1 MSHSTARR
9 QREIVNIEVSVH
21 IMIKWVQMVK
31 KLGLKIKLEPMDQ
44 GTAELRTAR
53 DDLNGTSEISD
64 DEFDPLVNLYPGPSN
79 AADTTGQEEEGI
91 TW

>member
-1 MSHSTARR
+1 
-9 QREIVNIEVSVH
+9 
-21 IMIKWVQMVK
+21 MIKWVQMVK